1 MIDFVV
7 EDGTDVPNA
16 NAYISVEYADAY
28 FENKG
33 ISDWGELTLA
43 AKQSRIIMG
52 GTITS
57 NMMTINDI
65 LSVLFIAKYLNISF

>member
-33 ISDWGELTLA
+33 ISDG
-43 AKQSRIIMG
+43 
-52 GTITS
+52 
-57 NMMTINDI
+57 
-65 LSVLFIAKYLNISF
+65 